1 MKKRYTVLFQRY
13 YFKFNY
19 TIESIISNYLRSKI
33 NVDVCG
39 FLIMSRDISVEPR
52 NSMLSVFIL
61 IRSIR
66 LVDINTN

>member
-1 MKKRYTVLFQRY
+1 MLPC
-13 YFKFNY
+13 FKDITLNS
-19 TIESIISNYLRSKI
+19 TILLNLSSPVIFGVKLTSE
-33 NVDVCG
+33 VCG

-52 NSMLSVFIL
+52 DSMLSVFIL